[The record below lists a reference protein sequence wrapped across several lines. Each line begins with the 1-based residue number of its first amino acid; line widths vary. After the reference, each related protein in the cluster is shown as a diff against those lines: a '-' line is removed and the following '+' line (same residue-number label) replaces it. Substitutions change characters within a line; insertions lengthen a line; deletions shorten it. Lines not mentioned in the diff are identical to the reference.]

1 MLHCVVTK
9 TSSLTPKKCQNSE
22 TTSKYEGKSNEKCAS
37 EEFQNR
43 EKKKK
48 EIMQASGMIIVAFC
62 CCFSL
67 MPLTY

>member
-1 MLHCVVTK
+1 MLHCVVTR
-9 TSSLTPKKCQNSE
+9 TSSSTPKKCQNRE

-37 EEFQNR
+37 GEFQNR

-48 EIMQASGMIIVAFC
+48 EIMQASEMRIVAFC